1 MSGHIRASL
10 CFSTWMIP
18 NDILIVKNGQCSGAN
33 LASKSSNI
41 PKTKSSPGSCVRVEV
56 PRILQST
63 PVNGPCFRSE
73 AGPSVSSLH
82 FLGVGSPI
90 APSMPSS
97 MTGRE
102 ILPTSVFFPFYPTHT
117 VYEGDVC
124 FCPVALSHFILLPT
138 QIARS
143 FHHRANQSIHQSLS
157 LAGNFPARKLT
168 FSFIT

>member
-102 ILPTSVFFPFYPTHT
+102 ILPTSVFFSFYPTHT

-124 FCPVALSHFILLPT
+124 FALSLSHISFFSQLRLPG
-138 QIARS
+138 R
-143 FHHRANQSIHQSLS
+143 
-157 LAGNFPARKLT
+157 
-168 FSFIT
+168 FITARISQFISLCLSPVTFQQGN